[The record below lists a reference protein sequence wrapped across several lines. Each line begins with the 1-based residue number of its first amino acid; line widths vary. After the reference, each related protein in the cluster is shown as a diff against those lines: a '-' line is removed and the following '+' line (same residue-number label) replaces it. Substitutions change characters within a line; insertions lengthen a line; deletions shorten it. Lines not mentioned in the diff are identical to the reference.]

1 MDWRDKLW
9 SSDFI
14 DAISSIHPAILN
26 TLFWGAIIV
35 YICIWIGKKRA
46 LNRALANVEELKR
59 QEGLELQRR
68 ILEQLEQSN
77 LSQEKQNEIISKTN
91 PGLN

>member
-59 QEGLELQRR
+59 QEALELQRR

>member
-1 MDWRDKLW
+1 MPLCDQPWFIKLTE
-9 SSDFI
+9 I
-14 DAISSIHPAILN
+14 ICSIHPAILN
-26 TLFWGAIIV
+26 TLFWGAMIA

-46 LNRALANVEELKR
+46 LNRALANVEECKR
-59 QEGLELQRR
+59 QEALDLQRR

>member
-1 MDWRDKLW
+1 MPLCDYPLSIK
-9 SSDFI
+9 I
-14 DAISSIHPAILN
+14 TEAICSVQPVVYN
-26 TLFWGAIIV
+26 TLLWVAVIA

-59 QEGLELQRR
+59 QEALDLQRR

>member
-59 QEGLELQRR
+59 QEALDLQRR

-77 LSQEKQNEIISKTN
+77 LSQEKQNKIISKTN

>member
-1 MDWRDKLW
+1 MDWRDKFW
-9 SSDFI
+9 SSSFV
-14 DAISSIHPAILN
+14 DAIGSIHPAILN
-26 TLFWGAIIV
+26 TVLWGFIIA

-46 LNRALANVEELKR
+46 LNKALAYAEECKR
-59 QEGLELQRR
+59 QESVELQRK

-77 LSQEKQNEIISKTN
+77 ISQEKRDEIISRTN

>member
-1 MDWRDKLW
+1 M
-9 SSDFI
+9 
-14 DAISSIHPAILN
+14 
-26 TLFWGAIIV
+26 IV

-46 LNRALANVEELKR
+46 LNRALANVEECKR
-59 QEGLELQRR
+59 QEALELQRR

>member
-1 MDWRDKLW
+1 MDWRDKFW

-14 DAISSIHPAILN
+14 DVVRSVDPVIYN
-26 TLFWGAIIV
+26 TLLWVAVIA

-46 LNRALANVEELKR
+46 LNRALANVEECKR
-59 QEGLELQRR
+59 QEGLELQTR

>member
-59 QEGLELQRR
+59 QEALDLQRR

>member
-14 DAISSIHPAILN
+14 DAVRSIHPAIYN
-26 TLFWGAIIV
+26 TLLWVAVIA

>member
-59 QEGLELQRR
+59 QEALDLQRR
-68 ILEQLEQSN
+68 ILEQLEQGN

>member
-1 MDWRDKLW
+1 MNLCDYPLSIK
-9 SSDFI
+9 I
-14 DAISSIHPAILN
+14 TDAISSVHPVVYN
-26 TLFWGAIIV
+26 TLLWVAVIA

-46 LNRALANVEELKR
+46 LNRALANVEECKR

>member
-14 DAISSIHPAILN
+14 DAFSSIHPAILN

-35 YICIWIGKKRA
+35 YVCIWIGKKRA
-46 LNRALANVEELKR
+46 LNRAVANVEECKR
-59 QEGLELQRR
+59 QEGLELQRK

>member
-1 MDWRDKLW
+1 MNLCDYPLSIK
-9 SSDFI
+9 I
-14 DAISSIHPAILN
+14 TDAISSVHPVVYN
-26 TLFWGAIIV
+26 TLLWVAVIA

-59 QEGLELQRR
+59 QEGLELQRK

>member
-26 TLFWGAIIV
+26 TLLWGSVIA

-46 LNRALANVEELKR
+46 LNRALANVEELDPVG
-59 QEGLELQRR
+59 GLK
-68 ILEQLEQSN
+68 INLEAG
-77 LSQEKQNEIISKTN
+77 
-91 PGLN
+91 GLATR